1 MEGWKLMRT
10 MRAVSVLCTSLLLL
24 VCAAQAVASETGSEL
39 TNAGGDLR
47 TGWYPNEPSITP
59 ELVSGGTFGR
69 LWSTPVTGQVYAQPL
84 LDEGTLLVAT
94 EANHLYG
101 LNPATGAQL
110 WTKSLSEPWNPG
122 EISCADLTPEIGVT
136 STPVIDPATNIAYLT
151 YKTYR
156 EKKKEP
162 EWFMDAVSVSTGE
175 TQPGFPVQ
183 LSGTAQNASGQTFH
197 AQTQLQRPGL
207 LLMEGV
213 VYAAFGSDC
222 DHPVWQ
228 GWVFGV
234 STAGAVKARWVADE
248 TGEGAGIW
256 QSGAGLTSDGPG
268 TILLSTGNG
277 GAPSTP
283 TPGDTPPGDL
293 GESIVRL
300 DVQSGGSLKAVD
312 FFAPYNASF
321 LDSWDADFAS
331 GGVTGLPEEYFGTP
345 AIPHLAV
352 AVGKDGYVYLLN
364 RDNLG
369 GIGQGPADSDEVV
382 QRIGPYGGV
391 WSRPGVWP
399 GEGGWV
405 YIPTASGGTTGNATS
420 GNFRVYQ
427 YGLSGT
433 GMPTL
438 SLQGTSTEVFGF
450 SSSAPLI
457 TSNGTNPGSALVW
470 IVWAP
475 NGTGEGAQLRAYNPI
490 PVHNEPVLRWSA
502 PIGTSSKFADP
513 GVGAGRLYVG
523 TRDGHVIAFGSPVT
537 PVLTGSETVFPTTT
551 DGESS
556 EKKVLLTAT
565 EPLTLSSVVSSSS
578 QFKVGASSP
587 ALPATLTTGQTVEVP
602 VTFAPTGSGPIG
614 ATLTATTSTGTK
626 VQFGLSGVG
635 QASGPK
641 LEATPPLVTFDG
653 TIIGERESAGA
664 TFRNVGGAPLTIE
677 GVHLPPAP
685 FATSGAPSVGSTIEP
700 GHSITITVTF
710 EPTET
715 GSFENE
721 IALETTGGNEAIGL
735 SGTASTPGDLQI
747 TPETVEYGQVQD
759 GSSELESFTI
769 KNVGGSAVPLTKSK
783 PPVGGAFTATTTLS
797 EGTTIEPGETL
808 TETVKFAPTSPGPAS
823 GVWEL
828 NGEKD
833 TNGLQK
839 VELVGEGILP
849 PALTAS
855 TESLNLGSAPLGGEL
870 SHEVTFTNTG
880 GTTLEVKGVKSPSA
894 PFGATGMPATG
905 TKLKPGEKI
914 TVDATFKSATPGEF
928 TGSLGITTQAGETK
942 VALSAF
948 AEEPALTP
956 STTSLELGSTLV
968 NKQLTG
974 EVKLHNTGNTT
985 LEVKSAHLPSAPF
998 AATGL
1003 STGMKI
1009 QPGETVTVHVTFKS
1023 AVGGQ
1028 FNGSLGLTTQAGEI
1042 NVALSAFAEE
1052 PALTPSP
1059 TSLPLGSA
1067 LVGTGLSGEVTF
1079 KNTGNTELEVKG
1091 VKSPSAPFA
1100 AAGMPATGTKLK
1112 PGETITVHVT
1122 FKSSTRG
1129 EFKGSL
1135 GITTQAGETNVALSA
1150 FAEEPALTPSTTSL
1164 ELGSILINKQVSGEV
1179 TFKNTGNTELEVK
1192 GVKAPSA
1199 PFAATG
1205 LPSTGAKL
1213 KPGETITVHVT
1224 FKSSTRGEFKES
1236 LGISTQA
1243 GETSVALSAFAEEPA
1258 LTPSTTSLELGSTLI
1273 NKQLAGE
1280 VTFTDT
1286 GNTTLEVKGSKG
1298 PVLPF
1303 AAGMPANG
1311 TKLKPGEAITVHVS
1325 FESATGGQFNGS
1337 LELTTQAG
1345 ETGVALSAFAEE
1357 PALTPSPPSLDLGS
1371 VLLEAQ
1377 LTGKVTFKN
1386 TGNTELEIKSVKAPS
1401 APFAATGLP
1410 STGAKLKPGETIT
1423 VEVTFESSTAGPF
1436 TGSLGITTQAGET
1449 KVELS
1454 AKAEIEPRNELTA
1467 SPKRLDLGSV
1477 LVGEQATGEAT
1488 FKNTG
1493 NTTLEVEGAKA
1504 PSAPFAATGLPATGT
1519 KIKPGETVTVH
1530 VTFKSSTGDPF
1541 ESSLGLTTQAGK
1553 VSVVLAALAEE
1564 PALTPSTK
1572 SLELGSTLIGK
1583 HLAGEVKFENTGN
1596 TTLEVKGVKT
1606 PSAPFATTGLPATGA
1621 KLKPGEVIA
1630 VAVTFEPTT
1639 AGSYEDSLALITQA
1653 GETEV
1658 ALAAT
1663 ATAPAI
1669 PSTQPP
1675 PPPPPSTLVT
1685 PLIGTS
1691 PFTEAKEP
1699 ALSLTKLGFHVNTAR
1714 AAKHAHDVV
1723 VTYTLSAAGTVQM
1736 ALYRKTVS
1744 HRCGRGVSS
1753 CEAWRRTGI
1762 APRASGHAGANALTL
1777 SLAGLVRGFYRL
1789 DATPIAHSGAP
1800 GTTRYLHFNWAG

>member
-1 MEGWKLMRT
+1 
-10 MRAVSVLCTSLLLL
+10 MRAVSVLCTLLLFA
-24 VCAAQAVASETGSEL
+24 CAATAVASETGSEL

-84 LDEGTLLVAT
+84 LDEGTLFVAT

-283 TPGDTPPGDL
+283 TPGDTPPEDL

-300 DVQSGGSLKAVD
+300 DVQPGGSLKAVD

-523 TRDGHVIAFGSPVT
+523 TRDGHVVAFGSPVT

-578 QFKVGASSP
+578 QFKVGTPLP

-626 VQFGLSGVG
+626 VPFGLSGVG

-653 TIIGERESAGA
+653 TIIGEHESAGA

-715 GSFENE
+715 GTFENE

-747 TPETVEYGQVQD
+747 TPETVEYGQMQD
-759 GSSELESFTI
+759 GSSELENFTI
-769 KNVGGSAVPLTKSK
+769 KNIGGSAVPLTKSK
-783 PPVGGAFTATTTLS
+783 PPVGGAFAATTTLS

-808 TETVKFAPTSPGPAS
+808 TETVKFAPTSPGPVS

-839 VELVGEGILP
+839 VEFVGEGILP

-855 TESLNLGSAPLGGEL
+855 AESLNLGSTPVGGEL
-870 SHEVTFTNTG
+870 SREVTFTNTG
-880 GTTLEVKGVKSPSA
+880 GTTLEVKGVKSPST
-894 PFGATGMPATG
+894 PFAATGMPATG

-914 TVDATFKSATPGEF
+914 TVGVTFKSAARGEF
-928 TGSLGITTQAGETK
+928 AGSLGITTQAGETK

-948 AEEPALTP
+948 AEEPVLTP

-985 LEVKSAHLPSAPF
+985 LEVKTAHLPSAPF

-1009 QPGETVTVHVTFKS
+1009 APGETVAVHVTFKS
-1023 AVGGQ
+1023 AVGGK

-1042 NVALSAFAEE
+1042 NVSLSAFAEE

-1059 TSLPLGSA
+1059 TSLPLGST

-1079 KNTGNTELEVKG
+1079 KNTGNTELEVKS
-1091 VKSPSAPFA
+1091 VKAPSNPFA
-1100 AAGMPATGTKLK
+1100 ATGLPSTGTKLK

-1122 FKSSTRG
+1122 FKSSVG
-1129 EFKGSL
+1129 GQFNGSL
-1135 GITTQAGETNVALSA
+1135 N
-1150 FAEEPALTPSTTSL
+1150 LT
-1164 ELGSILINKQVSGEV
+1164 
-1179 TFKNTGNTELEVK
+1179 
-1192 GVKAPSA
+1192 
-1199 PFAATG
+1199 
-1205 LPSTGAKL
+1205 
-1213 KPGETITVHVT
+1213 
-1224 FKSSTRGEFKES
+1224 
-1236 LGISTQA
+1236 TQA
-1243 GETSVALSAFAEEPA
+1243 GETSVALSAFAEEPV
-1258 LTPSTTSLELGSTLI
+1258 LTPSTTSLE
-1273 NKQLAGE
+1273 
-1280 VTFTDT
+1280 
-1286 GNTTLEVKGSKG
+1286 
-1298 PVLPF
+1298 
-1303 AAGMPANG
+1303 
-1311 TKLKPGEAITVHVS
+1311 
-1325 FESATGGQFNGS
+1325 
-1337 LELTTQAG
+1337 
-1345 ETGVALSAFAEE
+1345 
-1357 PALTPSPPSLDLGS
+1357 LGS

-1386 TGNTELEIKSVKAPS
+1386 TGNTELEVTGVNAPS
-1401 APFAATGLP
+1401 TPFAATGLP
-1410 STGAKLKPGETIT
+1410 ANGTKLKPGETIT

-1449 KVELS
+1449 SVTLS
-1454 AKAEIEPRNELTA
+1454 ATAEVVPRNELTA
-1467 SPKRLDLGSV
+1467 SPKRLDLGST
-1477 LVGEQATGEAT
+1477 LVGEQAKGEAT

-1493 NTTLEVEGAKA
+1493 NTTLEVKSSKSPG
-1504 PSAPFAATGLPATGT
+1504 APFAAIGMPANGT
-1519 KIKPGETVTVH
+1519 KLKPGETITVE
-1530 VTFKSSTGDPF
+1530 VTFESSIAGPFTG
-1541 ESSLGLTTQAGK
+1541 SLGLTTQAGETN
-1553 VSVVLAALAEE
+1553 VALSATADVVPRPE
-1564 PALTPSTK
+1564 LTASPK
-1572 SLELGSTLIGK
+1572 HLDLGSTLVDAQVK
-1583 HLAGEVKFENTGN
+1583 GEATLKDTGN
-1596 TTLEVKGVKT
+1596 TELEVSGVKN
-1606 PSAPFATTGLPATGA
+1606 PSPPFAVTGLPATGV
-1621 KLKPGEVIA
+1621 KLKPGEVID
-1630 VAVTFEPTT
+1630 VSVTFEPTT

-1653 GETEV
+1653 GETKV

-1663 ATAPAI
+1663 ATAPAT
-1669 PSTQPP
+1669 PSTGPPAPP
-1675 PPPPPSTLVT
+1675 PTTLVT
-1685 PLIGTS
+1685 PQIGTS
-1691 PFTEAKEP
+1691 PFTEAREP
-1699 ALSLTKLGFHVNTAR
+1699 ALSLTKLAFHSKTAR

-1736 ALYRKTVS
+1736 ALYRQTVS
-1744 HRCGRGVSS
+1744 HSCGRGVSS
-1753 CEAWRRTGI
+1753 CKPWRRTGV

-1777 SLAGLVRGFYRL
+1777 SLAGLARGYYRL

-1800 GTTRYLHFNWAG
+1800 GTTRYLHFSWAG